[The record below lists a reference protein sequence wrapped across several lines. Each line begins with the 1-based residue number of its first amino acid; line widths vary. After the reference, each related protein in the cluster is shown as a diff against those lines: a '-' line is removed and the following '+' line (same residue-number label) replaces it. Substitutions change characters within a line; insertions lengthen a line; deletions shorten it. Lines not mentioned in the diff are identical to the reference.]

1 MQLIQLIPP
10 ALWLYLGTMLPAL
23 AQKSTIVTPEPYTVV
38 RLRSDTVRDTYSVFI
53 RKPAGYDQEPGR
65 KYSTIYLL
73 DANVYFDIVAAM
85 VDKYREIGI
94 MAPVILVG
102 IGYKDFGQMEE
113 LRTRDYLYPQ
123 ALPVYGMKKSGGG
136 NKFQAFIQRELIP
149 YVDRN
154 YRTKPDNRVLMG
166 HSFGGYFC
174 LYAFLQN
181 MARGDNAFRAYVAAS
196 PALHYNDQ
204 YLLGLLER
212 RTEGF
217 SEPKLVYT
225 SMGGAEDEENGPQ
238 KENSN
243 AMFTAFNRKMT
254 GKEFKNVKYSGEVYS
269 NFKHFETA
277 VAGFGKG
284 LSYIWVDN
292 R

>member
-1 MQLIQLIPP
+1 MKLMQSFPL
-10 ALWLYLGTMLPAL
+10 ALWLYLGAVLPAL
-23 AQKSTIVTPEPYTVV
+23 AQQSATNTPEPYTVV
-38 RLRSDTVRDTYSVFI
+38 RFRSDTVRDTYSVFI
-53 RKPAGYDQEPGR
+53 RKPVGYDKEPSR

-85 VDKYREIGI
+85 VDKYHEIGM

-102 IGYKDFGQMEE
+102 IGYKDLGQMEV
-113 LRTRDYLYPQ
+113 LRTRDYLYPK
-123 ALPVYGMKKSGGG
+123 ALPLYEMKKSGGG
-136 NKFQAFIQRELIP
+136 DKFQAFIQGELIP

-154 YRTKPDNRVLMG
+154 YRTKPENRVLMG

-181 MARGDNAFRAYVAAS
+181 MARGDNVFRAYVAAS

-204 YLLGLLER
+204 HLLGLLER

-225 SMGGAEDEENGPQ
+225 SVGGAEDEENGPQ
-238 KENSN
+238 EENSN
-243 AMFTAFNRKMT
+243 AMFATFNRKMT
-254 GKEFKNVKYSGEVYS
+254 EKGFKNVKYSGEVYS

-284 LSYIWVDN
+284 ISYIWVDN